1 MNGVIWQRGINECC
15 NHVALWRR
23 MPFGPS
29 HYRPDADGTPK
40 CRRSAADPRK
50 IGVNK
55 QRCAL
60 SVCVFAL
67 GCVRGEELK
76 GAKVFINADET

>member
-1 MNGVIWQRGINECC
+1 
-15 NHVALWRR
+15 

-29 HYRPDADGTPK
+29 HYRLDADGMPG
-40 CRRSAADPRK
+40 RRQSAADPRK

-60 SVCVFAL
+60 SLCVFAP